1 MSSIFNE
8 RRETNIL
15 KKIALNALDRVE
27 ILTLQDNTIDITMMD
42 NSAVVQRAMAIKEG
56 QIRNSILAEHGFS
69 ALVKTTAAGKTRT
82 LLFDFGYSEEGA
94 AYNARALNADLTQV
108 EALALSHGHSDHM
121 GGFAA
126 LTAMIGKKGLPFYVH
141 PGIFKTPRY
150 VKYGEG
156 LKFDFPTITRESLEQ
171 AGVNVVETKA
181 PVTLLDGDVGFLGEI
196 ERVTDFEKGFPIA
209 FFQEDAVEKWDPIE
223 DDTAVVMNL
232 KGKGLIVLSG
242 CAHSGVVNTVRHA
255 QNVTG
260 IEKVHVVMG
269 GFHLSGPFFEPIVGR
284 TTEELRKLA
293 PDYVIPTHCTGRKAI
308 LYMENAMPEQFIL
321 NMSGTKLTFAA

>member
-1 MSSIFNE
+1 M
-8 RRETNIL
+8 
-15 KKIALNALDRVE
+15 KIELNALDRVE

-42 NSAVVQRAMAIKEG
+42 NNAIVQRAMAIKEG
-56 QIRNSILAEHGFS
+56 QIKNSILAEHGFS
-69 ALVKTTAAGKTRT
+69 ALVRTTAGEKTRT

-94 AYNARALNADLTQV
+94 AFNARALGVDMGQV

-126 LTAMIGKKGLPFYVH
+126 LVEMIGKKGLPFFDH
-141 PGIFKTPRY
+141 PGIFKAPRY
-150 VKYGEG
+150 LKFGEG
-156 LKFDFPTITRESLEQ
+156 LKFDFPTITRAGLEQ
-171 AGVNVVETKA
+171 AGVKVIEAKG
-181 PVTLLDGDVGFLGEI
+181 PETLLDGDVGFLGEI

-232 KGKGLIVLSG
+232 KGKGLVVLSG
-242 CAHSGVVNTVRHA
+242 CAHSGVVNTVRYA
-255 QNVTG
+255 KTVTG
-260 IEKVHVVMG
+260 VEKVHAIMG

-284 TTEELRKLA
+284 TTEELQKLA
-293 PDYVIPTHCTGRKAI
+293 PDYIIPTHCTGRRAI
-308 LYMENAMPEQFIL
+308 MYMENAMPGQFIL